1 MNTQL
6 QRKEAA
12 RKKQEKN
19 RVAQKQEKI
28 GGWPSTR
35 AILCGA
41 LLQWHT
47 KSVPPILHQESWTVR
62 KSTWRMPLETAC
74 NINVIYGA
82 KQHRGTTTAK
92 TPRDYA
98 L

>member
-1 MNTQL
+1 VRQEGIQL
-6 QRKEAA
+6 ALQNEENIEILESEQHMCLDCENNGQALA
-12 RKKQEKN
+12 R
-19 RVAQKQEKI
+19 
-28 GGWPSTR
+28 
-35 AILCGA
+35 
-41 LLQWHT
+41 
-47 KSVPPILHQESWTVR
+47 
-62 KSTWRMPLETAC
+62 ETAC